1 MLHSLLSQALA
12 GKWPNAVLR
21 EGFLEKR
28 GAVCV
33 RGIAAVKGLNPG
45 NSQLPPGLGS
55 SSSAPELLVP
65 LHYTG
70 NVALEGLEGPFQPN
84 WAFSRR

>member
-1 MLHSLLSQALA
+1 MLHSLSSQALA
-12 GKWPNAVLR
+12 GKWANAVLR
-21 EGFLEKR
+21 EGFLGKR

-33 RGIAAVKGLNPG
+33 CGIAAVKGLNPG

-55 SSSAPELLVP
+55 SSCAPELLVP
-65 LHYTG
+65 LHYIG

-84 WAFSRR
+84 WAFPQK